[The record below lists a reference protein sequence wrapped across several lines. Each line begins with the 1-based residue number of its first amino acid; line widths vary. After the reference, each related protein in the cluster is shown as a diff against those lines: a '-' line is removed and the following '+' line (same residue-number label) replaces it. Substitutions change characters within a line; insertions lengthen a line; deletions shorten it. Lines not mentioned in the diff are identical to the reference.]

1 MSIWNKIY
9 NIGVKKND
17 DLQLIRKKRVN
28 NQITLFTTLTTF
40 IFIPFLIAVENYFF
54 VPFDAITTLLLATT
68 FIFNYFGWLQ
78 LAMFWRYFLV
88 LGIVTFSGIEM
99 PEAGFQYFL
108 IPLGL
113 IPFILSNNKLIQMVL
128 FVNAV
133 AFFFLRMGISEN
145 YTPHVNLSHQ
155 ANMIAYIIILSLT
168 FALCSLFVIKFKV
181 AGLKYEEIIKK
192 QLIEIEEKRK
202 DTLDSIKYAKRIQTA
217 LLPTPDSI
225 KSILKDVFVFYKP
238 KDIVS
243 GDFYWFDKLGNK
255 ILIAVADC
263 TGHGVPGA
271 MLSVL
276 CTNYLNKVVGELNIT
291 SPALILDKINALMHE
306 QFTKNKEEVDDGMDI
321 SLCCIDFEK
330 NTIEFAGA
338 HNPIY
343 IIRDGNLIIYKGD
356 KQPIGKSYKTKPFTN
371 NSINTKPGDCFYLFS
386 DGFADQ
392 FGGPKGKKYTYK
404 QLQKS
409 FLELHHLPMDEQH
422 LMCFSLFNDW
432 KGKLQQV
439 DDVCLVGFRI

>member
-1 MSIWNKIY
+1 MSIWNTIY

-17 DLQLIRKKRVN
+17 PLQLVRQKRVN

-40 IFIPFLIAVENYFF
+40 IFIPFLVAVENYFF
-54 VPFDAITTLLLATT
+54 LPFDAATTFLLAFT

-113 IPFILSNNKLIQMVL
+113 IPFILSNNKIIQLVL
-128 FVNAV
+128 FLNAI

-145 YTPHVNLSHQ
+145 YEPHIQLSHN
-155 ANMIAYIIILSLT
+155 ANNIAYIIVLSLT

-181 AGLKYEEIIKK
+181 AGVKYEQIIQK
-192 QLIEIEEKRK
+192 QLFEIEEKRK

-217 LLPTPDSI
+217 LLPKPDEINKHLSD
-225 KSILKDVFVFYKP
+225 SFVFYKP

-243 GDFYWFDKLGNK
+243 GDFYWFEKQKEK

-276 CTNYLNKVVGELNIT
+276 CTNYLNKVVSELNIT
-291 SPALILDKINALMHE
+291 TPSLILDKVNALMKE
-306 QFTKNKEEVDDGMDI
+306 QFTKNKEDVGDGMDI
-321 SLCCIDFEK
+321 SLCCIDTIK
-330 NTIEFAGA
+330 NTIEYAGA
-338 HNPIY
+338 HNPFYLIRNSAVT
-343 IIRDGNLIIYKGD
+343 IIKGD
-356 KQPIGKSYKTKPFTN
+356 KQPIGKSFKTKPFTN
-371 NSINTKPGDCFYLFS
+371 HVLETKKGDCIFLFS
-386 DGFADQ
+386 DGYPDQ
-392 FGGPKGKKYTYK
+392 FGGPRGKKFTYK
-404 QLQKS
+404 QLQQS
-409 FLELHHLPMDEQH
+409 FLEYHHLPMDEQH
-422 LMCFSLFNDW
+422 LMYFSLFNDW

-439 DDVCLVGFRI
+439 DDVCIIGIRL